1 MEFDPVV
8 AARTAADLDALAD
21 RLEAGLQ
28 ADTPAL
34 SVAAPGIDEVS
45 LRAATTLT
53 EVGASFDSSGNLGV
67 QELRKLAATLRAQSR
82 GLSRMDSDNAADL
95 GATA

>member
-21 RLEAGLQ
+21 RMEAGLR

-34 SVAAPGIDEVS
+34 SVAAPGTDEVS
-45 LRAATTLT
+45 RRAAATMT
-53 EVGASFDSSGNLGV
+53 EVGTSFDASSALGV
-67 QELRKLAATLRAQSR
+67 RELRKLAATLRAQGR
-82 GLSRMDSDNAADL
+82 GLTRMDADNAADL
-95 GATA
+95 ATSV

>member
-21 RLEAGLQ
+21 RLEAGLR

-34 SVAAPGIDEVS
+34 AVAAPGVDEVS
-45 LRAATTLT
+45 RRSAATLT
-53 EVGASFDSSGNLGV
+53 EVGASFDSSGGLGV
-67 QELRKLAATLRAQSR
+67 QELRKLAATLRAQAH
-82 GLSRMDSDNAADL
+82 GLTQMDADNAADL
-95 GATA
+95 GASA

>member
-28 ADTPAL
+28 ADAPAL
-34 SVAAPGIDEVS
+34 TIDAPGVDEVS
-45 LRAATTLT
+45 RRAAATLT
-53 EVGASFDSSGNLGV
+53 EVGVSFDSSGGLGV
-67 QELRKLAATLRAQSR
+67 RELRKLAATLRAQAR
-82 GLSRMDSDNAADL
+82 GLTRMDAENAADL
-95 GATA
+95 GASA